1 MNLDKREPTHLS
13 KEDLETRLKQEE
25 KSLEKNNKNKEQN
38 KEQER
43 NSEDKKVT
51 KEEIEEE
58 FGDKYVVAAK
68 ILDDEL
74 ADKLIGTE
82 GFIGYPL
89 MAYDKETKEFVLIG
103 TKQNGELKEA
113 KLHTSST
120 LTNVNKYNHDGSIVK
135 ETSIAGMSYLPPEN
149 KDAIS
154 MELNQ
159 YGEIEINKIVNARS
173 EHAQAI
179 PIDTNQTMP
188 TTNEIEEMKENGEC
202 MEEIMQ
208 IIEEMKTENI
218 IDDIEETEIL
228 EEISNNGKSVEE
240 DKEYLEKIAKQKEQ
254 EENKEIQ
261 EEKTQ
266 EEIDEELWWV
276 PNRDIH

>member
-1 MNLDKREPTHLS
+1 
-13 KEDLETRLKQEE
+13 
-25 KSLEKNNKNKEQN
+25 
-38 KEQER
+38 
-43 NSEDKKVT
+43 
-51 KEEIEEE
+51 
-58 FGDKYVVAAK
+58 
-68 ILDDEL
+68 
-74 ADKLIGTE
+74 
-82 GFIGYPL
+82 

-113 KLHTSST
+113 EFHTSST

-135 ETSIAGMSYLPPEN
+135 ETTITRMSYLPPEG

-154 MELNQ
+154 MEINQ
-159 YGEIEINKIVNARS
+159 YGEMEINKILNARTD
-173 EHAQAI
+173 HAQAI
-179 PIDTNQTMP
+179 HIDTNQTVP
-188 TTNEIEEMKENGEC
+188 TTKEVEDMKENSES

-228 EEISNNGKSVEE
+228 EKISNNGKSLEE
-240 DKEYLEKIAKQKEQ
+240 DKEYLEKIVKNKEQKENR
-254 EENKEIQ
+254 ETQ

-276 PNRDIH
+276 PNKDIH

>member
-1 MNLDKREPTHLS
+1 M
-13 KEDLETRLKQEE
+13 
-25 KSLEKNNKNKEQN
+25 
-38 KEQER
+38 
-43 NSEDKKVT
+43 
-51 KEEIEEE
+51 
-58 FGDKYVVAAK
+58 AAK
-68 ILDDEL
+68 ILDDEI

-89 MAYDKETKEFVLIG
+89 MAYDKETKQFVLIG
-103 TKQNGELKEA
+103 TTQNGELKEA
-113 KLHTSST
+113 QMHTSST
-120 LTNVNKYNHDGSIVK
+120 LTNVNKYNYDGSIVK
-135 ETSIAGMSYLPPEN
+135 ETTIAGMSYLPPEG

-188 TTNEIEEMKENGEC
+188 TTNEIEEMKENGEG

-208 IIEEMKTENI
+208 IIEEMKIENI

-228 EEISNNGKSVEE
+228 EKISNNGKSVEE
-240 DKEYLEKIAKQKEQ
+240 DKEYLEKIKSKEQ
-254 EENKEIQ
+254 EESKETQ

-276 PNRDIH
+276 PNRDNRTY